1 LTRADWLRS
10 QISFAVAQTVDWG
23 DKAIFEG
30 TGQVISGHAVR
41 HLALA
46 ACVGWVAYRLGA
58 PGRQLQ
64 AELEAA
70 RRHEAA
76 MKAASMAAS
85 MAQAPGRRGLQA
97 SDTSLPD
104 SRLAS

>member
-1 LTRADWLRS
+1 
-10 QISFAVAQTVDWG
+10 G
-23 DKAIFEG
+23 DKAIFDA
-30 TGQVISGHAVR
+30 TGHVISGHAVR

-70 RRHEAA
+70 RKQEAA
-76 MKAASMAAS
+76 MRAVSMAAS
-85 MAQAPGRRGLQA
+85 MASGAADGRRGRQA

-104 SRLAS
+104 RRLAS